1 MKQCYKF
8 RETLKMNYEPKFLY
22 DLRMLIDPLSIII
35 FAEEFSGIFYVSVLI
50 FILSVF
56 SNLSNNLNRYNY
68 LISSEILFI
77 LKNLTFFKKYFTHF
91 ISPLSKKFLSYIYFP
106 LKSSYRSFVL
116 VEFIILM
123 NHSWPTSIS
132 INSIKENLSLFP
144 KLWKI

>member
-35 FAEEFSGIFYVSVLI
+35 FAEVFSGIFYVSVLI

-68 LISSEILFI
+68 LISSDILFI
-77 LKNLTFFKKYFTHF
+77 LKNLTLFKNIFTHF

-123 NHSWPTSIS
+123 NHS
-132 INSIKENLSLFP
+132 
-144 KLWKI
+144 